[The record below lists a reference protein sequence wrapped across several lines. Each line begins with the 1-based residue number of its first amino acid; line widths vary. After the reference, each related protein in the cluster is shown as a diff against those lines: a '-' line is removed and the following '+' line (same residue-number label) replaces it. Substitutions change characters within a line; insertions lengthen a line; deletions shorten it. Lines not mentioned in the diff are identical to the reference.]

1 MDEPIGLVRE
11 IKLPQVHDPRD
22 QFETD
27 RWIFAAIFKS
37 EGSA

>member
-1 MDEPIGLVRE
+1 MVRE

-22 QFETD
+22 QFEVA
-27 RWIFAAIFKS
+27 RGSFLAIFKS